1 MGFGIAL
8 GSGAGEEHSGYSG
21 GLNSLYFKRELW
33 EKQTLGLK
41 EGQALG
47 RNRGPEK
54 VPLAVRCHSSVF
66 GRTR

>member
-33 EKQTLGLK
+33 E
-41 EGQALG
+41 
-47 RNRGPEK
+47 NRHQDEK
-54 VPLAVRCHSSVF
+54 RDRH
-66 GRTR
+66 